1 MITQFSKKKG
11 HFCEGGG
18 CFFLRLLKHMVL
30 EQPTVDIGG
39 VSRGRSVAMAV
50 GFWHFNGTSI
60 ELQLHLNATLTELH
74 WHFNGTKTAKK
85 YIIFLGCGQC
95 DDIFFYILKKKKVNK
110 DKGVWQCE

>member
-1 MITQFSKKKG
+1 
-11 HFCEGGG
+11 
-18 CFFLRLLKHMVL
+18 MVL

-74 WHFNGTKTAKK
+74 RHFNGTKTAKK

-95 DDIFFYILKKKKVNK
+95 EDLKKKIIIKK
-110 DKGVWQCE
+110 M